1 MPSAAEIAVMKY
13 FACAS
18 NDFRDRF
25 RPVGKSSRMTALFY
39 LMRYYFVPQQH
50 SVVLENI
57 VLYSFVRG
65 IVPFRMEQMYSN
77 GICYQVSYL
86 GPSGTIGVYGAQSGV
101 VRR

>member
-1 MPSAAEIAVMKY
+1 MPSAAEIAVRKY

-25 RPVGKSSRMTALFY
+25 RPVGKSSRKTALFY
-39 LMRYYFVPQQH
+39 LMRYYFLPQQH

-65 IVPFRMEQMYSN
+65 IIPFRMEQMYSN

-86 GPSGTIGVYGAQSGV
+86 QSDDIV
-101 VRR
+101 LLILKTEVSDS